1 MTRDRVKELDD
12 VETMAEDVVQISAK
26 ENAEEIMHKASEAVR
41 RGAEVAHDFMKGA
54 KTRYTDFVQKIE
66 DNVKLNDFDK
76 RVLEEVE
83 INGLINDIRR
93 EYYETA
99 KSAKRVQNAIKD
111 KQILLNEYTALSALT
126 SGVENVKIQGRKKY
140 LVREIKVLSEILVE
154 LESTKLAL
162 AEAYKSTS
170 EKQLYAK
177 FMRIPSHIASLLQ
190 RADDL
195 QSEGL
200 NATSDIEEDE
210 EVENG

>member
-1 MTRDRVKELDD
+1 
-12 VETMAEDVVQISAK
+12 
-26 ENAEEIMHKASEAVR
+26 
-41 RGAEVAHDFMKGA
+41 MKGA